1 MSSEKKEKLIIL
13 GHSGS
18 GKDYL
23 RRGLVKLGLKY
34 FPKFTTR
41 PKRKME
47 VDGVDYHFLTN
58 EKFSDLK
65 SINEIKV
72 FQEFL
77 ISGQI
82 WNYGITKENWENN
95 QLFIMTRHELEQ
107 IDSEERKNCFVV
119 YLNIEPEVR
128 RKRLLKRAD
137 QNDSISRRI
146 EADEKDFKGF
156 KDYDLSITD
165 PEFDA
170 EWIYDLMD

>member
-1 MSSEKKEKLIIL
+1 
-13 GHSGS
+13 
-18 GKDYL
+18 
-23 RRGLVKLGLKY
+23 
-34 FPKFTTR
+34 
-41 PKRKME
+41 ME

-119 YLNIEPEVR
+119 YLNIEPKVR

-146 EADEKDFKGF
+146 EADEKDFEGF
-156 KDYDLSITD
+156 KNYDLSITD